1 MPWLYTGKVIREG
14 RAWTDNDGVQH
25 PGNWATWTNE
35 EKESKGLVWEEPA
48 ASFDNRYYWNASTAK
63 SLVDINEV
71 DEDGDPLLDADGVQV
86 VTKGLKTTQKENTKQ
101 IANSLLASTDWYVI
115 RKAERDVA
123 IPSNVATYR
132 AAVLTQADEIITAID
147 AASDIDEFIAIY
159 TNTTAE
165 DGTVTVAV
173 GNDWPVLED

>member
-14 RAWTDNDGVQH
+14 RGWTDNDGVQH
-25 PGNWATWTNE
+25 PRNWAIWSDE

-86 VTKGLKTTQKENTKQ
+86 VTKGLKTTHKEKTRE
-101 IANSLLASTDWYVI
+101 IANSMLASTDWYVI
-115 RKAERDVA
+115 RKSERDVA

-147 AASDIDEFIAIY
+147 AAADIDAFIAIY
-159 TNTTAE
+159 TNTTDA
-165 DGTVTVAV
+165 DDNVVVAV